1 MKREVVTV
9 TQPSRKESPLTAALS
24 LPQRETWT
32 VDDLAELPPDLP
44 YELVNGRLILVSPDF
59 VHQDVCGEVYV
70 ALRRSCPSGYLPVCD
85 LSLDVG
91 RYSEPRPDVVVM
103 DTSHVDQHPPPV
115 EDAILAVE
123 VVSKDSKVRDVYD
136 KAGMY
141 AAAGVKH
148 YWVIDPLGDKISLAE
163 HVLESKPQR
172 RYAIVRQ
179 TTEVFTTDE
188 PYRITVDL
196 PGLTARR
203 DGFLGRSKPP
213 E

>member
-1 MKREVVTV
+1 M
-9 TQPSRKESPLTAALS
+9 TAALN
-24 LPQRETWT
+24 LPQREVWT

-44 YELVNGRLILVSPDF
+44 YELVNGRLILLSPDF
-59 VHQDVCGEVYV
+59 VHQFVCGAVMV
-70 ALRRSCPSGYLPVCD
+70 ALQQHCPAGSAPVID

-115 EDAILAVE
+115 EDALLAVE

-163 HVLESKPQR
+163 HVLEPRLR
-172 RYAIVRQ
+172 RYAIARQ
-179 TTEVFTTDE
+179 TTGVFTTEE
-188 PYRITVDL
+188 PYPITIDL
-196 PGLTARR
+196 PALTARR
-203 DGFLGRSKPP
+203 DGFLARTKVAA
-213 E
+213 